1 MIKLDLI
8 MRFYED
14 GGKKN
19 VHTLCSYNNLHPIFL
34 EAEYLLK
41 NGTGVWNKALK
52 LILGSFPFA
61 DNP

>member
-1 MIKLDLI
+1 MK
-8 MRFYED
+8 MV
-14 GGKKN
+14 KKN
-19 VHTLCSYNNLHPIFL
+19 VHTLCSFSNVHQIVL

-41 NGTGVWNKALK
+41 NETGVWSTAMK

>member
-1 MIKLDLI
+1 